1 MWNAASNY
9 QNIQLK
15 SIPID
20 MKHKF
25 ELHCHCSIPVYSTSR
40 RDPLTA
46 CQLLCG
52 NYQKKNI
59 RKCHFSL
66 TLQPINFFE
75 TVPSLFVYEVKETG
89 EVFKSF
95 HINPVKAVMELYGML
110 PMIYQQIRVDVLFVD
125 EPSQQDCYDYIG
137 KVDYCNLLV
146 LFLNTINQL
155 AKKVDL
161 EHLPSTWKE
170 KINRFF
176 GDACMELNN
185 HVQLNKC
192 KEKYSF
198 GFIKQSL
205 VDFVQCQV

>member
-1 MWNAASNY
+1 MFN
-9 QNIQLK
+9 
-15 SIPID
+15 
-20 MKHKF
+20 
-25 ELHCHCSIPVYSTSR
+25 
-40 RDPLTA
+40 
-46 CQLLCG
+46 
-52 NYQKKNI
+52 
-59 RKCHFSL
+59 
-66 TLQPINFFE
+66 
-75 TVPSLFVYEVKETG
+75 
-89 EVFKSF
+89 SF

-155 AKKVDL
+155 VKKVDL
-161 EHLPSTWKE
+161 EHLPSTWKD

-192 KEKYSF
+192 KEKYS
-198 GFIKQSL
+198 L
-205 VDFVQCQV
+205 VL